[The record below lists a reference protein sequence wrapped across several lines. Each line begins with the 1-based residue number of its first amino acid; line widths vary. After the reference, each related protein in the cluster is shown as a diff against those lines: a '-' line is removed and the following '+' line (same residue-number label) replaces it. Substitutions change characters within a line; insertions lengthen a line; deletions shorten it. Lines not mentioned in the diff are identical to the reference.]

1 LTIALRGDTVLRG
14 RQENT
19 PASINDRV
27 NNIVGD
33 ERLSTAR
40 PTQTHRDDYAI
51 ASQDFAGELAKLK
64 AIATDTAQLEQQMEK
79 IGSPWTPGRLPD
91 WTVEQ

>member
-1 LTIALRGDTVLRG
+1 
-14 RQENT
+14 
-19 PASINDRV
+19 
-27 NNIVGD
+27 
-33 ERLSTAR
+33 
-40 PTQTHRDDYAI
+40 
-51 ASQDFAGELAKLK
+51 LAKLK